1 MPKGH
6 IMSEAQEEMLQS
18 DNTETSGITF
28 EADESIASTE
38 ESATP
43 EPEVKEPELTPEQVE
58 TQKEEKRQAAF
69 NTQYGKTKQAER
81 ERDALQAQLDEA
93 AKANT
98 QPPPEAGTFPN
109 EFDYDTTEAFE
120 AAKSGYINSL
130 QLNANYNAQLEAQN
144 AQAQFAQQAEINKQN
159 ASDAETAQN
168 VLTKAKSYGIEEA
181 EIQQNA
187 QSLINYGMS
196 TDVFRAIAQDEE
208 SPLLMKHLAA
218 NSQEVQSLSQMNPV
232 QAGAYIA
239 TVLKPK
245 AVALKPKASNAP
257 TPVTAVQGG
266 GIDPEKGKH
275 PFADRATYS

>member
-1 MPKGH
+1 
-6 IMSEAQEEMLQS
+6 MSEAQETELQN
-18 DNTETSGITF
+18 DDTSGITF
-28 EADESIASTE
+28 EADESIETPT
-38 ESATP
+38 ESATEEVTP
-43 EPEVKEPELTPEQVE
+43 EPTPEEVE
-58 TQKEEKRQAAF
+58 VEKEQKRQAAF

-81 ERDALQAQLDEA
+81 ERDALQAKLDEA

-98 QPPPEAGTFPN
+98 QPPPEQGSFPN
-109 EFDYDTTEAFE
+109 EFDYDTTEQFE
-120 AAKSGYINSL
+120 AAKAGYINNL
-130 QLNANYNAQLEAQN
+130 QANATYNAQIEAQN
-144 AQAQFAQQAEINKQN
+144 KQNQAAQQDAYNKQA
-159 ASDAETAQN
+159 ASDAETAQT

-196 TDVFRAIAQDEE
+196 TDVFRAIASDEE

-218 NSQEVQSLSQMNPV
+218 NSQEVQALSQMNPV

-257 TPVTAVQGG
+257 EPATAVSGAG
-266 GIDPEKGKH
+266 VETDDKYKHIKG
-275 PFADRATYS
+275 ATFQ